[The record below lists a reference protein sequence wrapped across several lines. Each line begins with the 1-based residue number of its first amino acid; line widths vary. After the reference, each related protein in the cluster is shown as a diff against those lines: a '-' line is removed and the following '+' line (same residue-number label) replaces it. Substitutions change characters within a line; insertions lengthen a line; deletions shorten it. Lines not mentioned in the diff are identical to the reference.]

1 MAETGKKIRVAMLG
15 YWCPAHADGYAQTI
29 LSGNL
34 ARICAVWDCDAARAL
49 PFAKRLNVPLYT
61 DLAQLFSR
69 HAIDGVILNAEPWT
83 HAALAVEA
91 VRRGKHVLA
100 DKIVAMGQ
108 EQRDMLRAQ
117 VRCARQRDQ
126 LVFAAAFP
134 LIRRGYYQTARQMIR
149 SGALGRIHMLRM
161 REAHHQMARP
171 GFAQAL
177 ARDQRGVFVNTG
189 FHTLYIMPYL
199 LDEKPVS
206 VTAVSQRA
214 SGLSCEDNGVS
225 VLSFASGCLAVHETS
240 YLSEQSPFSFGV
252 YGDRGTLLMGG
263 PQADLRVNTGGGWEP
278 VPMLP
283 ALPLAEEDW
292 LDAIARRCAPCVG
305 LEEGLEKAAWLDCL
319 YRSADEER
327 TVWL

>member
-1 MAETGKKIRVAMLG
+1 
-15 YWCPAHADGYAQTI
+15 
-29 LSGNL
+29 
-34 ARICAVWDCDAARAL
+34 
-49 PFAKRLNVPLYT
+49 
-61 DLAQLFSR
+61 
-69 HAIDGVILNAEPWT
+69 
-83 HAALAVEA
+83 
-91 VRRGKHVLA
+91 
-100 DKIVAMGQ
+100 
-108 EQRDMLRAQ
+108 
-117 VRCARQRDQ
+117 
-126 LVFAAAFP
+126 
-134 LIRRGYYQTARQMIR
+134 
-149 SGALGRIHMLRM
+149 MLRM

-263 PQADLRVNTGGGWEP
+263 PQADLRVNTGGGVGTCTDAARAAARRGRLVGCYCAQVCALRRPGRRSGESR
-278 VPMLP
+278 M
-283 ALPLAEEDW
+283 AGLPLSFS
-292 LDAIARRCAPCVG
+292 G
-305 LEEGLEKAAWLDCL
+305 
-319 YRSADEER
+319 
-327 TVWL
+327 